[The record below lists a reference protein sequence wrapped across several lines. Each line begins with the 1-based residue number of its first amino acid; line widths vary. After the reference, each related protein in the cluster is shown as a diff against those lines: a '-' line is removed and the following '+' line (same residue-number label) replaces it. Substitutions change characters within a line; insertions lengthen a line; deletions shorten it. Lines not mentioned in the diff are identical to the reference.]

1 MSMHIA
7 LVDTVHPLLAERL
20 VAAGHRVTALHHL
33 DDHALAGALVDV
45 EGIVVRSRELPGDL
59 LRHAVSLCF
68 VARVGSGLESI
79 DRAYCQAAGVRVLNS
94 PEGNRDGVGEWC
106 VGHLLALLKHSHRA
120 NAQVHA
126 GLWEREGNRGTD
138 LFGRTVGI
146 IGFGQMGSAFAEK
159 LAGFGVRILAHD
171 LYRTDMPATVEAVEL
186 ERLQVECD
194 VISLHLP
201 LTPETRHYADARFF
215 GRLTR
220 PVWFLNSSRG
230 GVVHTAALLDALDAG
245 TVTAAALDVL
255 EYERADLSSL
265 DPTIDPASQRRLFAH
280 DRVILTPH
288 IAGVTHEGKVK
299 MAQVLADKIL
309 AAFP

>member
-1 MSMHIA
+1 
-7 LVDTVHPLLAERL
+7 
-20 VAAGHRVTALHHL
+20 
-33 DDHALAGALVDV
+33 
-45 EGIVVRSRELPGDL
+45 
-59 LRHAVSLCF
+59 
-68 VARVGSGLESI
+68 
-79 DRAYCQAAGVRVLNS
+79 
-94 PEGNRDGVGEWC
+94 
-106 VGHLLALLKHSHRA
+106 
-120 NAQVHA
+120 
-126 GLWEREGNRGTD
+126 
-138 LFGRTVGI
+138 VGI

-171 LYRTDMPATVEAVEL
+171 LYRTDMPATVEAVDL
-186 ERLQVECD
+186 ERLQAECD